1 MKPTD
6 YPYAD
11 ECTHCLLERLISP
24 RLSSEIPLGEEAA
37 SGPTGSGKPSLSG
50 RDEEVQCLA
59 ASGATR
65 TDCRYC
71 INPYR
76 LRTLCMYFVAQLQP
90 GLSAHGSMCMQ
101 RRTATAGRSALP
113 TQQRQTDT
121 IASSFWRRTGQ
132 ERREGETCSRRQ
144 LAYRRR
150 AISIGCSSPWTHRC
164 VAAETITTRTT
175 HLTTARLHRHASP
188 SCQTRTLFGLACTW
202 DRTLL
207 ARAGMMDGSGR
218 ETAPERGSP
227 ASTYIRSRDCPE
239 SSQCLDPG

>member
-121 IASSFWRRTGQ
+121 IASSFGDEPARRG
-132 ERREGETCSRRQ
+132 ERE
-144 LAYRRR
+144 
-150 AISIGCSSPWTHRC
+150 
-164 VAAETITTRTT
+164 
-175 HLTTARLHRHASP
+175 RHAAGANSP
-188 SCQTRTLFGLACTW
+188 TAVGLSQSDAHHRGRIDVLLQRLLLLVLPTSPLQDSIVTLRLPVRLVLCS
-202 DRTLL
+202 D
-207 ARAGMMDGSGR
+207 
-218 ETAPERGSP
+218 
-227 ASTYIRSRDCPE
+227 
-239 SSQCLDPG
+239 